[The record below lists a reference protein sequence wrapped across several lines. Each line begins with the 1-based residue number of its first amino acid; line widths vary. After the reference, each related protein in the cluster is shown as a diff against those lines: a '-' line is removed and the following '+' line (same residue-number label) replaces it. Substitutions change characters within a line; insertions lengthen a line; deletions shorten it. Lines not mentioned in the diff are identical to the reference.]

1 VRSGYPVHYLSS
13 KLPDKKVRQ
22 TMADVLFPSP
32 TRKQE
37 QSKVPPIVERPSTD
51 VNPKDPP
58 QNPDKKGAV
67 PFKFGKDGSILVSQE
82 FLMDNRDSIKAEAT
96 KAGYDTPAEYLQA
109 VVKGAAGKSG
119 KWTGK
124 SVSAA
129 GKMQWTPEQESKA
142 TVIAQKHGMNPQE
155 FKAIIAHESAG
166 TMSPQVVNSVGAT
179 GIIQFMPT
187 TSASYLLMEQ
197 RAAAIEAAKTPE
209 EKAKAAK
216 DNPLFWQLSPANQ
229 KKAAEWGQKTM
240 ANLPLERQLD
250 LADLYITDR
259 ARGKKG
265 FDNVYSAI
273 FAGNPDA
280 KEFKK
285 GTAAYA
291 NNRALDKDKDG
302 TITRDEWT
310 QPVENKIKGVKSGV
324 KVQPV
329 SQEETQQVVDH
340 ATKVLRLA
348 MPTTPKQDIETA
360 ATVVPTKIAVPGER
374 EQEEMAARGAGGLY
388 WPANSS
394 GGERISVTGSL
405 SKPAATGVMAHEI
418 GHAMGLEDTGKGQPA
433 PEQPGLMHWSGEE
446 AGLTNNWS
454 DVIRATAKTGGDV
467 LDAEQA
473 GRVEELYSGV
483 PNFLKGPLQYLVGV
497 EPSRPSD
504 AFNQDLMEESS
515 GPSPIGQDVWDRE
528 KRK

>member
-1 VRSGYPVHYLSS
+1 
-13 KLPDKKVRQ
+13 
-22 TMADVLFPSP
+22 MADVLFPSP

-37 QSKVPPIVERPSTD
+37 QSKVPPIVERPSMD
-51 VNPKDPP
+51 VIPKDPP

-82 FLMDNRDSIKAEAT
+82 FLMDNRDTIKAEAT

-109 VVKGAAGKSG
+109 VVKGVAGKAG
-119 KWTGK
+119 KWSGK

-129 GKMQWTPEQESKA
+129 GKMKWTPEQESKA
-142 TVIAQKHGMNPQE
+142 TVIAQKHGMSPQE
-155 FKAIIAHESAG
+155 FKAIIEHESAG
-166 TMSPQVVNSVGAT
+166 TMSPQVVNSIGAT

-229 KKAAEWGQKTM
+229 KKAAAWGQKTM

-265 FDNVYSAI
+265 FENVYSAI
-273 FAGNPDA
+273 FAGNPEI

-285 GTAAYA
+285 GTEAYS
-291 NNRALDKDKDG
+291 NNKALDKNGDG
-302 TITRDEWT
+302 TITRKEWT
-310 QPVENKIKGVKSGV
+310 QPVENKIKSVPTAEKTQSQAQSRGK
-324 KVQPV
+324 PV
-329 SQEETQQVVDH
+329 GPAPISQEETQQVVDR

-348 MPTTPKQDIETA
+348 MPTTPRQDIETA
-360 ATVVPTKIAVPGER
+360 ATVVPTKISVPGER
-374 EQEEMAARGAGGLY
+374 EQAILAEDGGVGGLY
-388 WPANSS
+388 WPQNSKE
-394 GGERISVTGSL
+394 GEQIWVTGSL
-405 SKPAATGVMAHEI
+405 PKPAATGVMAHEI
-418 GHAMGLEDTGKGQPA
+418 GHAMGLEDIGKGQPA

-446 AGLTNNWS
+446 AGFTNNWS
-454 DVIRATAKTGGDV
+454 DVIRAAAKTGGDV

-473 GRVEELYSGV
+473 GKVEDLYSGV
-483 PNFLKGPLQYLVGV
+483 PDFLKGPLQYLVDV
-497 EPSRPSD
+497 RPSRPSD

-515 GPSPIGQDVWDRE
+515 GPSPIGQDVWDSE